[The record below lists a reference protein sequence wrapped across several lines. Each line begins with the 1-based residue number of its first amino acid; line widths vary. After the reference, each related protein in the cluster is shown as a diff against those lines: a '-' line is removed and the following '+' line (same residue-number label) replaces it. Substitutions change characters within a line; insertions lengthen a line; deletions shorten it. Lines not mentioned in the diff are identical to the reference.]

1 MRISDWSSD
10 VCSSDLVIAR
20 AREARRAEIRK
31 RLIDH
36 ASVGQHDYVPASGP
50 AQLRERDILE
60 RERSESVGGH
70 EGGMK
75 TAFTEGIEIFHAA
88 ASSALPMSVTPPL
101 SMRLISRRKRSEEQ
115 TSELQSLMRISYAV

>member
-10 VCSSDLVIAR
+10 VCSSDL
-20 AREARRAEIRK
+20 
-31 RLIDH
+31 
-36 ASVGQHDYVPASGP
+36 DYVPASGP

-101 SMRLISRRKRSEEQ
+101 SMRLIRSEERRVGKECGS
-115 TSELQSLMRISYAV
+115 TCRYRWAPIHYKKNNLTDIEK

>member
-36 ASVGQHDYVPASGP
+36 ASVGQHDYVPASSP
-50 AQLRERDILE
+50 AQLRERDLLE
-60 RERSESVGGH
+60 RARSESVGVH

-75 TAFTEGIEIFHAA
+75 TAFTQGIEIFHAPA
-88 ASSALPMSVTPPL
+88 ISALPLSVTRPYTMRPL
-101 SMRLISRRKRSEEQ
+101 SRRKR
-115 TSELQSLMRISYAV
+115 RA

>member
-10 VCSSDLVIAR
+10 VCSSDL
-20 AREARRAEIRK
+20 
-31 RLIDH
+31 
-36 ASVGQHDYVPASGP
+36 DYVPASGP

-101 SMRLISRRKRSEEQ
+101 SMRLISRRKRSACSSIGKIGIASCRERVCQ
-115 TSELQSLMRISYAV
+115 